1 MTLKQDEIKNLFKD
15 GFNVVHTILVTIS
28 LGLGTY
34 GLTNVVDLR
43 TETSVIKNKI
53 ENIESNV
60 NNTNKQIETINHD
73 KVIDKVKLENL
84 SEKISSIDSN
94 LKEIKA
100 DLKEALRK

>member
-1 MTLKQDEIKNLFKD
+1 MTIKQDEIKTLFKD
-15 GFNVVHTILVTIS
+15 GFNVVLSILVTIS

-53 ENIESNV
+53 ENIESNFSE
-60 NNTNKQIETINHD
+60 TNKKIEVINHD

-84 SEKISSIDSN
+84 SEKISSIDAN
-94 LKEIKA
+94 LKEIKL
-100 DLKEALRK
+100 DLKEALKK